1 MTMRRLLNQNKLKRV
16 NTLLRNSNRSLP
28 VFTWL
33 SSIVKTLQSS
43 EDLEASTAQRHNDH
57 LKAKRNLHNSSHIQN
72 ASFQLSD
79 EDFLELLPAN
89 GYIH

>member
-1 MTMRRLLNQNKLKRV
+1 M
-16 NTLLRNSNRSLP
+16 LRNSNRSLP

-33 SSIVKTLQSS
+33 SSIVRTLQSS
-43 EDLEASTAQRHNDH
+43 EDLETLTIQRHEDH
-57 LKAKRNLHNSSHIQN
+57 LEAERNLHNSSHIQN
-72 ASFQLSD
+72 GEFQLSD